1 MKLKA
6 VQQTN
11 KRGYM
16 KKIII
21 MAAMVATLSG
31 CGLTLEDRQVDTC
44 KKEVANRLN
53 DRNVDFLSINSAV
66 NNLVIINGMT
76 AMDGKFK
83 AACTFDGERVKNVMV
98 ATGY

>member
-1 MKLKA
+1 
-6 VQQTN
+6 
-11 KRGYM
+11 M

-21 MAAMVATLSG
+21 MAAMVAALSG
-31 CGLTLEDRQVDTC
+31 CGPTLEDRQVDTC

-53 DRNVDFLSINSAV
+53 DRSVDFLSINSSV

-76 AMDGKFK
+76 AIDGKFK
-83 AACTFDGERVKNVMV
+83 SACTFDGERVKNVLV

>member
-1 MKLKA
+1 
-6 VQQTN
+6 
-11 KRGYM
+11 M
-16 KKIII
+16 KKVII

-44 KKEVANRLN
+44 KKEIANRLN

-76 AMDGKFK
+76 AIDGNFK
-83 AACTFDGERVKNVMV
+83 AACTFDGERVKNVIV
-98 ATGY
+98 AKGY

>member
-1 MKLKA
+1 
-6 VQQTN
+6 
-11 KRGYM
+11 M

-21 MAAMVATLSG
+21 MAAMVAALVG
-31 CGLTLEDRQVDTC
+31 CGLTLEDRQIDTC

-83 AACTFDGERVKNVMV
+83 AACMFDGERVKNIMV

>member
-1 MKLKA
+1 MKFKA

-31 CGLTLEDRQVDTC
+31 CGMTLEEKQVDTC
-44 KKEVANRLN
+44 KAQVSNRLN
-53 DRNVDFLSINSAV
+53 DRNVNFLSINSAV
-66 NNLVIINGMT
+66 NNLVIINGIT

-83 AACTFDGERVKNVMV
+83 AACMFEGERVKSVIV
-98 ATGY
+98 AKGY

>member
-1 MKLKA
+1 
-6 VQQTN
+6 
-11 KRGYM
+11 M

-31 CGLTLEDRQVDTC
+31 CGLTLEDRQVETC

-53 DRNVDFLSINSAV
+53 DRNVGFLSINSAV
-66 NNLVIINGMT
+66 NNLVIIHGMT

-83 AACTFDGERVKNVMV
+83 AACTFDGERVKNIMV

>member
-1 MKLKA
+1 
-6 VQQTN
+6 
-11 KRGYM
+11 M

-31 CGLTLEDRQVDTC
+31 CGLTLEDRQVETC
-44 KKEVANRLN
+44 KKEVANLLN

-83 AACTFDGERVKNVMV
+83 AACTLDGERVKNVMV

>member
-1 MKLKA
+1 
-6 VQQTN
+6 
-11 KRGYM
+11 M

-31 CGLTLEDRQVDTC
+31 CGITLEEKQVDNC
-44 KKEVANRLN
+44 KSHVANLLN
-53 DRNVDFLSINSAV
+53 DRNVNFLSINSAV

-76 AMDGKFK
+76 EIDGKFK

-98 ATGY
+98 AKGY